1 MEHPSEAQLRLAAA
15 VGRTQQSRRE
25 IMEEA
30 SGWVFA
36 VILGPVLL
44 GAILA
49 FGIARNRRRRSL
61 NTRSPSYDE
70 GEPGGR
76 GRP

>member
-1 MEHPSEAQLRLAAA
+1 LLAGKGREAER
-15 VGRTQQSRRE
+15 
-25 IMEEA
+25 MEEA

-36 VILGPVLL
+36 VVLGPVLL

-49 FGIARNRRRRSL
+49 YAIARNRKRRGA
-61 NTRSPSYDE
+61 NMRSPSYEE

-76 GRP
+76 GGP

>member
-1 MEHPSEAQLRLAAA
+1 
-15 VGRTQQSRRE
+15 
-25 IMEEA
+25 MEEA

-44 GAILA
+44 GLILA
-49 FGIARNRRRRSL
+49 FAISRNRRRRAA
-61 NTRSPSYDE
+61 NVRSPSYDE
-70 GEPGGR
+70 RDPGETDGR

>member
-1 MEHPSEAQLRLAAA
+1 
-15 VGRTQQSRRE
+15 
-25 IMEEA
+25 MEEA

-49 FGIARNRRRRSL
+49 FAIARNGKRRAA
-61 NTRSPSYDE
+61 NIRSPSYED

>member
-1 MEHPSEAQLRLAAA
+1 
-15 VGRTQQSRRE
+15 
-25 IMEEA
+25 MEEA

-36 VILGPVLL
+36 VILGPILL

-49 FGIARNRRRRSL
+49 FAIARNRKRSAA
-61 NTRSPSYDE
+61 NIRSPSYEDD
-70 GEPGGR
+70 EPGGS

>member
-1 MEHPSEAQLRLAAA
+1 
-15 VGRTQQSRRE
+15 
-25 IMEEA
+25 MEEA

-76 GRP
+76 GQP

>member
-1 MEHPSEAQLRLAAA
+1 LLTGKGREAERL
-15 VGRTQQSRRE
+15 
-25 IMEEA
+25 EEA
-30 SGWVFA
+30 GGWVFA

-49 FGIARNRRRRSL
+49 YAIARNRKGRGA
-61 NTRSPSYDE
+61 NIRSPSYEE

-76 GRP
+76 GVP

>member
-1 MEHPSEAQLRLAAA
+1 
-15 VGRTQQSRRE
+15 
-25 IMEEA
+25 MEEA

-49 FGIARNRRRRSL
+49 FAITRNRRRRASNL
-61 NTRSPSYDE
+61 RSPSYDE
-70 GEPGGR
+70 DEPGGR
-76 GRP
+76 GRL

>member
-1 MEHPSEAQLRLAAA
+1 
-15 VGRTQQSRRE
+15 
-25 IMEEA
+25 MEEA

-36 VILGPVLL
+36 VILGPILL

-49 FGIARNRRRRSL
+49 FGISRNRRRRAA
-61 NTRSPSYDE
+61 NVRSPSYDE

-76 GRP
+76 GQP

>member
-1 MEHPSEAQLRLAAA
+1 
-15 VGRTQQSRRE
+15 
-25 IMEEA
+25 MEEA

-44 GAILA
+44 GLILA
-49 FGIARNRRRRSL
+49 FAISRNRRRRAA
-61 NTRSPSYDE
+61 NVRSPSYDE
-70 GEPGGR
+70 RGPGETDPR

>member
-1 MEHPSEAQLRLAAA
+1 
-15 VGRTQQSRRE
+15 
-25 IMEEA
+25 MEEA

-49 FGIARNRRRRSL
+49 FAIARNRRRRAANL
-61 NTRSPSYDE
+61 RSPSYDE